1 MTRRRHLVAPT
12 AAAVLILVAGCTGSS
27 DDPKPSPSASKTVE
41 AGASPCEL
49 VPAETF
55 AKVNPRDREPRAAL
69 MTGRMDF
76 VGCLIGDT
84 YDFSFGYR
92 ALAGEQTL
100 QDHVGPNATKTD
112 GMGDEAYID
121 KTEIGGQVMAMTV
134 GARFG
139 DNEILVRNDSLGNS
153 DPAVRVDE
161 KTTLSFVKELGKNL
175 PDGLKAATNPIELG
189 EGCLPADSKEVKALV
204 GSVVLARGG
213 TIEND
218 TNCDYLGEG
227 GSTIVASRSGATN
240 ATDFLGN
247 SQTSDPADLDG
258 VVEAEINAPTDGY
271 SVELTIQPTKDEIAF
286 VNASR
291 GIDTPDDTA
300 ERKVSKKDTLA
311 FAKAFLDG
319 TS

>member
-1 MTRRRHLVAPT
+1 MTRRRHLVAPIAV
-12 AAAVLILVAGCTGSS
+12 AALILLAGCTGSS
-27 DDPKPSPSASKTVE
+27 DDPKPSPSVSESAE
-41 AGASPCEL
+41 AGTSPCEL
-49 VPAETF
+49 VSAETF

-76 VGCLIGDT
+76 VGCLIGDA

-92 ALAGEQTL
+92 ALAGGETL
-100 QDHVGPNATKTD
+100 QEKVGPTATKTD
-112 GMGDEAYID
+112 GIGDEAFID
-121 KTEIGGQVMAMTV
+121 KTDNYMTV

-139 DNEILVRNDSLGNS
+139 DNEILVRNDSMGNS
-153 DPAVRVDE
+153 DPGVRVDE
-161 KTTLSFVKELGKNL
+161 KTTLSFVKELGKSL
-175 PDGLKAATNPIELG
+175 PDGLLAATTPVELG
-189 EGCLPADSKEVKALV
+189 KGCLAADSKEVKALV

-213 TIEND
+213 TIDSD

-227 GSTIVASRSGATN
+227 GSTIVVSRSDATN

-247 SQTSDPADLDG
+247 SNSSEPADLEG

-291 GIDTPDDTA
+291 GVNTPDDTA

-311 FAKAFLDG
+311 LAKAFLDG